1 MPQPAPHDL
10 TSARRGSGRLARADR
25 AACLPARAAAGR
37 RPGCRRSHRG
47 RGQRSGRPA
56 SWLRRCGAGA
66 AVTDAVGTTDWWSK
80 QRLHHTVNFANWPDY
95 IDVLHGKHPTL
106 EHFTALT
113 GISVNYTEPVSDNVA
128 FFNSIK
134 PSIERKEYTGYDII
148 VTTTNSPALGELIS
162 NNWLIP
168 LDQAMMTN
176 FRKYAGRLAENPPWD
191 PGNTY
196 TMPWQ
201 SGWTAIGYNSC
212 RRHDPGTSVGILFD
226 SKYAGKVGMMS
237 DPQELGS
244 VGLLA
249 IGVEPATSTEADWR
263 KAATFLRKQ
272 KSDGIVR
279 GYYNQNYID
288 NLKSGEIVVS
298 QAYSGDIFQANLQ
311 QQYRDLQLLMPL
323 EGGMFWTDNMC
334 IPLYA
339 ENPKDAM
346 ALMDYFYQ
354 PQVEA
359 VVEYYNDYVCP
370 VPGAQQ
376 ELLNPSGWAAATL
389 AAMRPEIGEP
399 PSYTADSP
407 LVFPTRSIRPGR
419 GPTISSGRGRAGVVE
434 QPVPA
439 HRGKCMTDPHA
450 AGAQVPRA
458 QVQRARAGA
467 LAGARPMSYWLDQPD
482 APAPLA
488 PLAGRAAA
496 ELVVVGGGFTGLWTA
511 LQAKEA
517 EPGRDVLLLEGRR
530 VAWAGSGRNGGFC
543 AASLTHGLSNGQD
556 RFPDELAT
564 LERLGRRNLDD
575 IEKAVAR
582 YGIDCDFART
592 GELSVA
598 TQRWQLDGLRQ
609 TAAIAGRLGS
619 DVRLLDRSAVRAE
632 VRSPTYLGGLWD
644 PAGCATL
651 DPARLA
657 WGLRHACLNAGVRIY
672 EDSPVRS
679 LAAEPGGAGRA
690 LRLRHLA
697 ATSPRAASPWPPAPS
712 RRCYAGCGTT

>member
-1 MPQPAPHDL
+1 MPQPAPHDPDIGLHADPAVWRGL
-10 TSARRGSGRLARADR
+10 TARRVSRRGLLRAGGLAVG
-25 AACLPARAAAGR
+25 AAAVAGGTGLAGLLA
-37 RPGCRRSHRG
+37 GCG
-47 RGQRSGRPA
+47 DAAPA
-56 SWLRRCGAGA
+56 A
-66 AVTDAVGTTDWWSK
+66 AVTEAVGTTAWWSK
-80 QRLHHTVNFANWPDY
+80 QGLHHTVNFANWPDY

-113 GISVNYTEPVSDNVA
+113 GISVNYTEPVSDNVG
-128 FFNSIK
+128 FFNAIK

-168 LDQAMMTN
+168 LNQSMMAN
-176 FRKYAGRLAENPPWD
+176 FRKYGGRLAENPPWD

-201 SGWTAIGYNSC
+201 SGWTAIGYNSAVVTT
-212 RRHDPGTSVGILFD
+212 PGSSVGILFD

-272 KSDGIVR
+272 KSAGIVR

-389 AAMRPEIGEP
+389 AAMRPEVGEP

-407 LVFPTRSIRPGR
+407 LVFPTAQYQARSR
-419 GPTISSGRGRAGVVE
+419 TYFQFS
-434 QPVPA
+434 
-439 HRGKCMTDPHA
+439 DP
-450 AGAQVPRA
+450 
-458 QVQRARAGA
+458 
-467 LAGARPMSYWLDQPD
+467 
-482 APAPLA
+482 
-488 PLAGRAAA
+488 A
-496 ELVVVGGGFTGLWTA
+496 ELALWNS
-511 LQAKEA
+511 LF
-517 EPGRDVLLLEGRR
+517 EPI
-530 VAWAGSGRNGGFC
+530 
-543 AASLTHGLSNGQD
+543 AAS
-556 RFPDELAT
+556 A
-564 LERLGRRNLDD
+564 
-575 IEKAVAR
+575 
-582 YGIDCDFART
+582 
-592 GELSVA
+592 
-598 TQRWQLDGLRQ
+598 
-609 TAAIAGRLGS
+609 
-619 DVRLLDRSAVRAE
+619 
-632 VRSPTYLGGLWD
+632 
-644 PAGCATL
+644 
-651 DPARLA
+651 
-657 WGLRHACLNAGVRIY
+657 
-672 EDSPVRS
+672 
-679 LAAEPGGAGRA
+679 
-690 LRLRHLA
+690 
-697 ATSPRAASPWPPAPS
+697 
-712 RRCYAGCGTT
+712 

>member
-1 MPQPAPHDL
+1 MPQPAPHDPDIGPHADPAVWRGL
-10 TSARRGSGRLARADR
+10 TARRVSRRGLLRASGLAVGAATVAGGSGLAGLLAGCSD
-25 AACLPARAAAGR
+25 AAPV
-37 RPGCRRSHRG
+37 
-47 RGQRSGRPA
+47 
-56 SWLRRCGAGA
+56 A
-66 AVTDAVGTTDWWSK
+66 AVTDAVGTTDWWNK

-113 GISVNYTEPVSDNVA
+113 GISVNYTEPVSDNVG

-168 LDQAMMTN
+168 LNQAMMAN
-176 FRKYAGRLAENPPWD
+176 FRKYGGRLAENPPWD

-201 SGWTAIGYNSC
+201 SGWTAIGYNSAVVTT
-212 RRHDPGTSVGILFD
+212 PGSSVGILFD

-407 LVFPTRSIRPGR
+407 LVFPTQQYQARSR
-419 GPTISSGRGRAGVVE
+419 TYYQFS
-434 QPVPA
+434 
-439 HRGKCMTDPHA
+439 D
-450 AGAQVPRA
+450 
-458 QVQRARAGA
+458 
-467 LAGARPMSYWLDQPD
+467 
-482 APAPLA
+482 
-488 PLAGRAAA
+488 AA
-496 ELVVVGGGFTGLWTA
+496 ELALWNS
-511 LQAKEA
+511 LFQ
-517 EPGRDVLLLEGRR
+517 PI
-530 VAWAGSGRNGGFC
+530 AGS
-543 AASLTHGLSNGQD
+543 A
-556 RFPDELAT
+556 
-564 LERLGRRNLDD
+564 
-575 IEKAVAR
+575 
-582 YGIDCDFART
+582 
-592 GELSVA
+592 
-598 TQRWQLDGLRQ
+598 
-609 TAAIAGRLGS
+609 
-619 DVRLLDRSAVRAE
+619 
-632 VRSPTYLGGLWD
+632 
-644 PAGCATL
+644 
-651 DPARLA
+651 
-657 WGLRHACLNAGVRIY
+657 
-672 EDSPVRS
+672 
-679 LAAEPGGAGRA
+679 
-690 LRLRHLA
+690 
-697 ATSPRAASPWPPAPS
+697 
-712 RRCYAGCGTT
+712 